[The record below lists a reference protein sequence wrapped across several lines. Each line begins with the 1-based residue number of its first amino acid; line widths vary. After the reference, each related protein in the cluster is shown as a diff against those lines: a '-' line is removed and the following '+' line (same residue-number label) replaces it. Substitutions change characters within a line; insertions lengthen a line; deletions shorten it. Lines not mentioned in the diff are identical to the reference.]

1 LYGGVPLLLVLVVLG
16 AFYLL
21 TGRPEAIDSIAVLP
35 FENLTGDAGQEYFAD
50 GITNELIARLGS
62 IGAFQRVISHWSV
75 MRYKDTE
82 KSLKEI
88 AQDLNVGAV
97 VAGSVRQAGDRV
109 NIQVSLVDVLPEEQS
124 LWEETF
130 DRHMTDV
137 LVMYSDIARSIA
149 SEIKIKLSPD
159 EDTLLDST
167 REVNPE
173 TYEAYLKGMSFLN
186 KGTPEEFQK
195 GMAYFQ
201 EAVEKNPED
210 PLAYAGLA
218 FGYVTLGHN
227 PMGPGDAWPR
237 ARAAADSA
245 LRLDPT
251 LAEARAALAD
261 CKLYGE
267 WDWEGAEQGFLRVN
281 ELNPN
286 LAMNHYHHAWYL
298 ALMGRLD
305 EAIEVHKRAQELDP
319 LEPLHTAWLGWLYY
333 WDGEFEKAME
343 EAKKAIEVN
352 SSYPTAHWILAEI
365 YAEKGMHEE
374 AIASVQ
380 KAAELA
386 PPIFGWAV
394 GRIYARIGQTEE
406 ARKILSEWETQ
417 EVTPWA
423 TLTMAALNGILGEMD
438 EAFRWLEKG
447 YEIRTAWLPWI
458 RTEAL
463 FEPHRKDPRIHE
475 LIERMNLPPI
485 D

>member
-1 LYGGVPLLLVLVVLG
+1 
-16 AFYLL
+16 
-21 TGRPEAIDSIAVLP
+21 
-35 FENLTGDAGQEYFAD
+35 
-50 GITNELIARLGS
+50 
-62 IGAFQRVISHWSV
+62 
-75 MRYKDTE
+75 
-82 KSLKEI
+82 
-88 AQDLNVGAV
+88 
-97 VAGSVRQAGDRV
+97 
-109 NIQVSLVDVLPEEQS
+109 
-124 LWEETF
+124 
-130 DRHMTDV
+130 
-137 LVMYSDIARSIA
+137 
-149 SEIKIKLSPD
+149 
-159 EDTLLDST
+159 
-167 REVNPE
+167 
-173 TYEAYLKGMSFLN
+173 
-186 KGTPEEFQK
+186 
-195 GMAYFQ
+195 
-201 EAVEKNPED
+201 
-210 PLAYAGLA
+210 
-218 FGYVTLGHN
+218 
-227 PMGPGDAWPR
+227 
-237 ARAAADSA
+237 
-245 LRLDPT
+245 
-251 LAEARAALAD
+251 LAEAHAALAD

-365 YAEKGMHEE
+365 YAKKGMHEE
-374 AIASVQ
+374 AVASVQ

-406 ARKILSEWETQ
+406 ARKILEEWETQ

-447 YEIRTAWLPWI
+447 YEIHTAWLPWI

-463 FEPHRKDPRIHE
+463 FEPHRKDSRIHE

-485 D
+485 E